1 MISNP
6 PIHTKERTVVAASE
20 SKDRNPL
27 LTAAI
32 VLALLF
38 LFLLGV
44 HGLGDGF
51 KLLGRDLL
59 DAFFRATSNPIVAL
73 MVGLLATTLVQS
85 SSVTTSMIV
94 GLVAAP
100 ENPLPV
106 ATAIPMIMGSNIGT
120 TVTNTIVSLA
130 HIGRKDEFRRAFSVA
145 TCHDFFNYMTVLI
158 LLPLELM
165 TGYLQKTATWLAAAW
180 ARPRESRTTAR
191 SRAC

>member
-1 MISNP
+1 ML
-6 PIHTKERTVVAASE
+6 AATENRS
-20 SKDRNPL
+20 RNPFITGGIVIGL
-27 LTAAI
+27 L
-32 VLALLF
+32 L
-38 LFLLGV
+38 LFLLGI

-106 ATAIPMIMGSNIGT
+106 AIGRNRGNAIDDQAVVAVGARRVEQGHRRPLGGVGCTALADRRGQDIAIPLHGSLHGMRPNVIRDGQEIGD
-120 TVTNTIVSLA
+120 VSA
-130 HIGRKDEFRRAFSVA
+130 
-145 TCHDFFNYMTVLI
+145 
-158 LLPLELM
+158 LLE
-165 TGYLQKTATWLAAAW
+165 GGA
-180 ARPRESRTTAR
+180 
-191 SRAC
+191 